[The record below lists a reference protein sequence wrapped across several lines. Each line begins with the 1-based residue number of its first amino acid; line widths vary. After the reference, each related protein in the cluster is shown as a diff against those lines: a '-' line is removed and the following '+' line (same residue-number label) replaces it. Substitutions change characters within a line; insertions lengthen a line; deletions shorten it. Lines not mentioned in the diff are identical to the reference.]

1 LARCKKTIND
11 RQSNHSQ
18 PIGDTHIFMNNSDEV
33 SDTTTPR
40 PTLKLKVAPRKP
52 PVEAKPAPIAK
63 QESKASQKPGARW
76 SDDYTRAMQ
85 QDMDRLKR

>member
-1 LARCKKTIND
+1 
-11 RQSNHSQ
+11 
-18 PIGDTHIFMNNSDEV
+18 MNNSDAV

-52 PVEAKPAPIAK
+52 PVETTPAPAP

-76 SDDYTRAMQ
+76 SDDYKRAMQ
-85 QDMDRLKR
+85 QDMDRLMR